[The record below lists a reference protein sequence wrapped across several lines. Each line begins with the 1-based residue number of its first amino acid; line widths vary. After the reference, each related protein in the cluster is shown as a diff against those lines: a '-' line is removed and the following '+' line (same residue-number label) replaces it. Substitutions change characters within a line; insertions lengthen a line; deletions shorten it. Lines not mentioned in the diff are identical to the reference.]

1 MIANLIL
8 VILIKLVDQ
17 YTNTHSDNKN
27 LLILITL
34 FWLKKNENLNY
45 LDKLVGQ
52 YININSGNKKL
63 INTDYSVLIEKI
75 ETNPKAL
82 KFKVNNRVGII

>member
-8 VILIKLVDQ
+8 IILIKLVDQ

-34 FWLKKNENLNY
+34 FWLKKIENLNY

-52 YININSGNKKL
+52 CININSGNKKL

-75 ETNPKAL
+75 ETNPKAP
-82 KFKVNNRVGII
+82 KFKVNNRVEII

>member
-1 MIANLIL
+1 M
-8 VILIKLVDQ
+8 
-17 YTNTHSDNKN
+17 
-27 LLILITL
+27 
-34 FWLKKNENLNY
+34 
-45 LDKLVGQ
+45 DKLVGQ

-75 ETNPKAL
+75 ETNPKAP